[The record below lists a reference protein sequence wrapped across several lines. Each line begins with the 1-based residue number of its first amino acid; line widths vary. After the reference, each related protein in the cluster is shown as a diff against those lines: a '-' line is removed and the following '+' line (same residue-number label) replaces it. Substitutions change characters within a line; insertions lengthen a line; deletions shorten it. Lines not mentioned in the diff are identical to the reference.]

1 MTRLRASDNERASAR
16 QARTDVGTAAASLEP
31 SRDTS
36 LFGWWRDADVRARNA
51 FIAASFGWML
61 DSFDVMLYAMVIAAL
76 VEDPTLHLSLATAG
90 LLTSVTLLA
99 AAAGGIAFGVV
110 ADRIGRKRAL
120 MAAVLIYSIFTA
132 ACGFAQSALQ
142 LGIIR
147 VLLGLGFGGE
157 WATGAALVSESF
169 PAKHRGKALAF
180 VQSSW
185 AIGYGLA
192 ALVNLL
198 VMPVWGWRGVFFVG
212 VVPAL
217 FTIWIQRKIEEP
229 KIWQSATPAERG
241 RVSAVFGPGIA
252 PITIAIILMN
262 SFCLFAWWGMN
273 GWIPTYLRLA
283 PAQGGIGLSSS
294 AMSLFVIAMQV
305 GMWFGYVTFG
315 FMADAIGRRR
325 TYVIYLVAAGILLP
339 TYGVMK
345 LPIVLLL
352 LGPFVAFFG
361 TGYFSGLGA
370 VVAELY
376 PTTVRAT
383 AAGFCYNVGRIASA
397 AAPYTVGSLAT
408 TRGFGVAFAIAGAAF
423 MLAAA
428 MWIWIPET
436 RNRELT

>member
-1 MTRLRASDNERASAR
+1 LGIGGL
-16 QARTDVGTAAASLEP
+16 VGAGIAIRNFVVP
-31 SRDTS
+31 SPQPPAPSPDTS
-36 LFGWWRDADVRARNA
+36 LFGWWRDADERARNA

-99 AAAGGIAFGVV
+99 AAAGGIAFGVI

-169 PAKHRGKALAF
+169 PAKHRGNALAF

-212 VVPAL
+212 VIPAL

-229 KIWQSATPAERG
+229 KIWQAAAPAERG
-241 RVSAVFGPGIA
+241 RVGAVFGPEIR

-294 AMSLFVIAMQV
+294 TMSLFVIAMQV

-315 FMADAIGRRR
+315 FMADAIGRKR
-325 TYVIYLVAAGILLP
+325 TYVLYLVAAAILLP
-339 TYGVMK
+339 TYGVVR
-345 LPIVLLL
+345 LPTVLLL

-383 AAGFCYNVGRIASA
+383 AEGFCYNVGRIASA
-397 AAPYTVGSLAT
+397 VAPYTVGSLAT

-436 RNRELT
+436 RNRELA